1 MRKMSALRNCY
12 FVRNHRLT
20 RHVLF
25 YLSIGLLLL
34 FTPYTTCQ
42 AEVLYQ
48 NVETGYEVRI
58 EDDASLLSYDEISA
72 LADTMKPVTE
82 YGNVAFKSVASNAS
96 DTSTFAQSFYK
107 SNFGTDSGTV
117 FVIDMDNRNIWI
129 FSDGTV
135 YRTITKSY
143 ANTITDNVYRYA
155 SDARYFDCANEAFQQ
170 IYTLLEGGRVMQPMK
185 YISNALLAVIIALL
199 LNFAWICYF
208 SRLKSPTSKEV
219 LRSLES
225 HFTHGEPTAVFTHET
240 KIYDPVSDSSSS
252 SGSSSSS
259 SGSSSSGGG
268 GGHSF

>member
-1 MRKMSALRNCY
+1 MRKKFVIWKFYSISFCHIFAL
-12 FVRNHRLT
+12 FVLCLS
-20 RHVLF
+20 LF
-25 YLSIGLLLL
+25 
-34 FTPYTTCQ
+34 FTQKITCQ
-42 AEVLYQ
+42 AETLYQ
-48 NVETGYEVRI
+48 NAETGYRVLI
-58 EDDASLLSYDEISA
+58 EDDAALLSHEEIAA
-72 LADTMKPVTE
+72 LAETMEPITE
-82 YGNVAFKSVASNAS
+82 YGNVAFKSVSSNSMDTAS
-96 DTSTFAQSFYK
+96 FAKTFYK
-107 SNFGTDSGTV
+107 NNFGTDSGTV

-129 FSDGTV
+129 FSDGAV
-135 YRTITKSY
+135 YRTISKSY

-155 SDARYFDCANEAFQQ
+155 SDARYFDCVNEAFAQ
-170 IYTLLEGGRVMQPMK
+170 INTLLEGGRVMQPMK

-252 SGSSSSS
+252 GSSGGGGGGG
-259 SGSSSSGGG
+259 GSSSSGGG